1 MSTQHNYA
9 TPPSVELNV
18 QETIRDTLVV
28 EAADPGLPEEQVSH
42 MDGAALMQYC
52 VIVGS
57 FMYQQ
62 NAIRLRNDL
71 MRQGF
76 LGSSV
81 MRNNEGMYR
90 VSLLCSD
97 NWNYAQRELERIR
110 SRYTRFS
117 DAWLLKTK
125 N

>member
-1 MSTQHNYA
+1 MQQNDA

-28 EAADPGLPEEQVSH
+28 EVGDPGLPEEQVSH
-42 MDGAALMQYC
+42 MDGTALMQYC

-62 NAIRLRNDL
+62 NAIHLRNDL

-81 MRNNEGMYR
+81 MRNHEGMYR

-97 NWNYAQRELERIR
+97 NWDDAQRELERIR